1 MVNLE
6 DIEQAAQ
13 ITRDERGKPVVQI
26 PLDLWQKWLE
36 QARKP
41 QNERILA
48 LLDEWDTNPDDT
60 PAEWWD
66 EFQTFLKVNRLD
78 LS

>member
-6 DIEQAAQ
+6 ELEQAAQ

-26 PLDLWQKWLE
+26 PLDLWQEWLE
-36 QARKP
+36 RSKKTQD
-41 QNERILA
+41 ERILA
-48 LLDEWDTNPDDT
+48 LLDEWDAKPDDT
-60 PAEWWD
+60 PAEWW
-66 EFQTFLKVNRLD
+66 EGFRAFLKANRLD